1 MEDLR
6 TWEMLCTGKTLWKN
20 IILVKAPNYFLFPWT
35 YFFFK
40 MYTNSK
46 NNNMLYIDPVD
57 VTLPAFPTL
66 GCTWQTCQSLRRA
79 YLETQ
84 MKGSL
89 ISPKWE
95 RYENKD
101 ISIVKDNIP
110 KLLPAAPFF
119 GWIKNKL
126 NFYSN
131 FQIVNK
137 KCHFQN
143 SVNSLDYL
151 TLYRKWYHQLL
162 YLPFGSKIVF
172 EMTIIRIPY
181 IQNTL
186 H

>member
-1 MEDLR
+1 MKKYYPGQGTKL
-6 TWEMLCTGKTLWKN
+6 
-20 IILVKAPNYFLFPWT
+20 FFFPWT
-35 YFFFK
+35 YFFYK

-151 TLYRKWYHQLL
+151 TLYRNGIISYCVYLLAVKLFLKWRL
-162 YLPFGSKIVF
+162 
-172 EMTIIRIPY
+172 
-181 IQNTL
+181 
-186 H
+186 

>member
-1 MEDLR
+1 
-6 TWEMLCTGKTLWKN
+6 MLCTGKTLWKN

-35 YFFFK
+35 YFFYK

-66 GCTWQTCQSLRRA
+66 GCTWQTCQLLRRA

-131 FQIVNK
+131 FKLSIKNATFRLVLIV
-137 KCHFQN
+137 
-143 SVNSLDYL
+143 
-151 TLYRKWYHQLL
+151 W
-162 YLPFGSKIVF
+162 
-172 EMTIIRIPY
+172 II
-181 IQNTL
+181 
-186 H
+186 